1 MKHILCIIGQLGN
14 GGSEKQLYLFL
25 KYLDKK
31 KYSASVFV
39 TGSGGGIWAERI
51 SKNLGIQIIF
61 TEQASIFSKIAYYR
75 QELQSQK
82 PDVIFSWSFFT
93 NPLGC
98 ISKGIRFV
106 GSLRQQF
113 SYEST
118 DNLGLFRC
126 WLAKKPVK
134 IVVNSNYIYNQLLE
148 TNLRP
153 EKLKVIFNIFETDIE
168 DEGKS
173 AGLQAEH
180 DFFKQYDIS
189 QDAVIVMGIG
199 RNSSA
204 KNFPFFVDVIETAKK
219 KLPEIHGVLVGSGG
233 TAIWEDIE
241 NRGLSDSFTITGEV
255 PSAQKLLKMADI
267 FFLSSRKEGL
277 ANVLIEAV
285 HAGCASLATDVGG
298 VRDVFHKVPDD
309 LLGKILIKTGDVD
322 LAAEMLVDL
331 ASDVELRTQVV
342 DCTSGFIAE
351 LAPEKIMQ
359 QYYEVLF
366 PN

>member
-25 KYLDKK
+25 KHLDKK

-39 TGSGGGIWAERI
+39 TSSDRGVWADRI
-51 SKNLGIQIIF
+51 SENLGIQITF
-61 TEQASIFSKIAYYR
+61 TEEVSIFSKILYYR
-75 QELQSQK
+75 QELQRKK

-118 DNLGLFRC
+118 DNLGLFRS
-126 WLAKKPVK
+126 WLARKPIK
-134 IVVNSNYIYNQLLE
+134 IVVNSNYIYNQLLK
-148 TNLRP
+148 TNLHP
-153 EKLKVIFNIFETDIE
+153 EKIKVIFNIFEPDIE
-168 DEGKS
+168 YEEKS
-173 AGLQAEH
+173 VALQTKH
-180 DFFKQYDIS
+180 DFFKKYDIS
-189 QDAVIVMGIG
+189 KDAVIVMGIG

-204 KNFPFFVDVIETAKK
+204 KNFPFFVDVVETARE
-219 KLPEIHGVLVGSGG
+219 KLPEIHGVLIGSGG
-233 TAIWEDIE
+233 TAIWDDIE
-241 NRGLSDSFTITGEV
+241 NRGLSESFTVTGEV
-255 PSAQKLLKMADI
+255 SSVQKFLEMADI

-285 HAGCASLATDVGG
+285 NAGCASLATDVGG

-309 LLGKILIKTGDVD
+309 LLGKILITTDDVNI
-322 LAAEMLVDL
+322 AAEMLVNL
-331 ASDVELRTQVV
+331 ASDVDLRTKVV
-342 DCTSGFIAE
+342 DCTSKFIDE
-351 LAPEKIMQ
+351 LAPGKIMR